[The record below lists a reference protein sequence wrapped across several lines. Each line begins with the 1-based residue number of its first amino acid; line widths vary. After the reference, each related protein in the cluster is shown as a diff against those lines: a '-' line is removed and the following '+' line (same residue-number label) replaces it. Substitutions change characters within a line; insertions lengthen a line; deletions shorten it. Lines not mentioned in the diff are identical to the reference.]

1 MKIII
6 NPVWS
11 VVDSN
16 IPLCR
21 KLLQFKYLAYR
32 KAEYGGSHEEWTKQ
46 CMDKDG
52 VFLTGLVPKL
62 VRQLKTRNITVEY
75 EVVKTAPTG
84 IEPKLKVKKL
94 YDYQLDA
101 VKSAIARKRGVIH
114 SSTGSGKTVIAMGII
129 SAYPKHNILF
139 IVPTIDLMTQ
149 TYREF
154 VKEFDEMEVG
164 IIGDGVFEPSRIT
177 VGIINSLYNHRLGND
192 YLHGLGITLVD
203 ECHRVSKLDGIYS
216 KTLQQIPATI
226 RIGLTAT
233 LPADTEAV
241 YALEGNLG
249 PVIYSVDRQ
258 GLTDTGR
265 LAVPKIRILQI
276 PIDADVSNL
285 KKYSDVYSEGVVNSH
300 KRNGIIIDEI
310 AKYVL
315 EGRTCLVIVRLLE
328 HGQNL
333 FDMIKM
339 RYPKIRAYYAHG
351 TTESEERER
360 IRQEL
365 QARNMDV
372 AITSTIW
379 KEGVDIPSL
388 NVVVNA
394 AGSKSELFCL
404 QVVGRG
410 MRAAPGKDEFI
421 ILDFFD
427 PSHHFLVSHFGY
439 RIAMYFA
446 QNWIK
451 T

>member
-1 MKIII
+1 
-6 NPVWS
+6 
-11 VVDSN
+11 
-16 IPLCR
+16 
-21 KLLQFKYLAYR
+21 
-32 KAEYGGSHEEWTKQ
+32 
-46 CMDKDG
+46 
-52 VFLTGLVPKL
+52 
-62 VRQLKTRNITVEY
+62 
-75 EVVKTAPTG
+75 
-84 IEPKLKVKKL
+84 
-94 YDYQLDA
+94 
-101 VKSAIARKRGVIH
+101 
-114 SSTGSGKTVIAMGII
+114 
-129 SAYPKHNILF
+129 
-139 IVPTIDLMTQ
+139 
-149 TYREF
+149 
-154 VKEFDEMEVG
+154 MEVG

-265 LAVPKIRILQI
+265 LAIPKIRILQI
-276 PIDADVSNL
+276 PIDADVANL

-365 QARNMDV
+365 QARNIDV